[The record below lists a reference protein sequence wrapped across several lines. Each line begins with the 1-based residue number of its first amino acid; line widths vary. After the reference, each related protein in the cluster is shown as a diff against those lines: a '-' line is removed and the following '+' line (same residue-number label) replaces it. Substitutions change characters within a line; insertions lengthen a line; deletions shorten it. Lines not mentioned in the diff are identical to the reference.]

1 MRSRALRFLTTLLLA
16 GPGGAHAGDYWSY
29 QYKYLDVVASGTSQY
44 AVNLAHNVDRL
55 DRALRQILPLLAQ
68 KPVATHIY
76 VLSGGDLRRLGFAQ
90 DSSFC
95 SSTGTDAT
103 VVTAVREAPYQYWGA
118 YFGYA
123 GGLLE
128 TNGGARYPYWFYVG
142 VPEVFADTEF
152 RGDTI
157 RTGGIAHGFGTELL
171 HGSALFPMSTFLALK
186 GKDFAALP
194 QSQRS
199 VFWAESWYVAR
210 EFLVEGKYRT
220 ELKEYLTAMAGGA
233 SEADAFASSFKMS
246 HEQLDKVLAQVMY
259 DRAHIYILNVPEDRS
274 GDRDSPQQLSEPE
287 LKSRLDALAGQFAS
301 HAAH

>member
-1 MRSRALRFLTTLLLA
+1 MRSRALPFLTTLLLA

-68 KPVATHIY
+68 KPAPTHIY
-76 VLSGGDLRRLGFAQ
+76 VLSGGDLRRLGMADDTYRYFN
-90 DSSFC
+90 D
-95 SSTGTDAT
+95 GTDST
-103 VVTAVREAPYQYWGA
+103 VVTGVSVAPYQYWGA
-118 YFGYA
+118 YCGYT

-128 TNGGARYPYWFYVG
+128 SNGGARYPYWFSVG
-142 VPEVFADTEF
+142 VREVFADTEF
-152 RGDTI
+152 RDDTI

-171 HGSALFPMSTFLALK
+171 HGSALFPMSTFLTL
-186 GKDFAALP
+186 GPKDLEGLP

-220 ELKEYLTAMAGGA
+220 ELKEYLTALAGGA
-233 SEADAFASSFKMS
+233 AEGDAFASSFKMS

-274 GDRDSPQQLSEPE
+274 GDRDPPQQLSDAE